1 MLHRNDILSAVL
13 NKETEIGLQHLL
25 RQQICECRL
34 HIFGFQTRQ
43 QPLLQGP
50 GEENHVLH
58 PYIREVLIG
67 DLLYVY
73 PARIRVFL
81 DFFGSDIIG
90 FS

>member
-1 MLHRNDILSAVL
+1 VPTSHVWFPDQAAALI
-13 NKETEIGLQHLL
+13 
-25 RQQICECRL
+25 
-34 HIFGFQTRQ
+34 
-43 QPLLQGP
+43 QGP

-90 FS
+90 FA